1 MVAKIRRRKDRDNV
15 WFVDYQDALGRRRR
29 LTAHSQ
35 QQAEELL
42 AQKLSDRQEPLVKG
56 EEIPLKAYA
65 ERWLATVATEL
76 KPSTVRSYRQLL
88 DLHLLPVF
96 GDFKLTD
103 ITRARVK
110 QLLAAKR
117 SSGLSKNT
125 VRLIRACLSTVLGEA
140 LDDELVKANPT
151 ASASRRRG
159 QKPNSTVGE
168 RQQVIRPLSDE
179 ELARFLDVAKHDRPE
194 RRRHEVLYGS
204 ENFALFLTL
213 ARTGVRPGEAFGLN
227 WEDIDFSKRE
237 ILIERTLSSSG
248 HVGTTKTGRSRRV
261 DMSLE
266 LASALAA
273 LYKHR
278 EAQAL
283 QRGWGEVPQCVFIN
297 DRGQPLDESRV
308 RKQFARIMRQARIS
322 GHRLYDLRHTFATL
336 LISRG
341 IPITYVAA
349 QLGHAKPTTTL
360 QWYAHWLPRSDKTF
374 VDALDSQSL
383 APSLAPESESE
394 VSEAEKPLDSL
405 GATRRIRTDDLL
417 ITNQL
422 LYQLS

>member
-1 MVAKIRRRKDRDNV
+1 MLARKL
-15 WFVDYQDALGRRRR
+15 Q
-29 LTAHSQ
+29 
-35 QQAEELL
+35 E
-42 AQKLSDRQEPLVKG
+42 RQEPLVKG
-56 EEIPLKAYA
+56 EEITLKGYA
-65 ERWLATVATEL
+65 ERWLSAATTEL
-76 KPSTVRSYRQLL
+76 KPRTVQSYAQLL
-88 DLHLLPVF
+88 NLHILPVL
-96 GDFKLTD
+96 GDFKLSE
-103 ITRARVK
+103 ITRPRVK
-110 QLLAAKR
+110 TLLAAKR

-125 VRLIRACLSTVLGEA
+125 VRLIRATLSTVLAEA

-151 ASASRRRG
+151 SSVSRRRG
-159 QKPNSTVGE
+159 QKPNSTVAE
-168 RQQVIRPLSDE
+168 RQHAIRPLGDE
-179 ELARFLDVAKHDRPE
+179 ELARFLEAAKHDRPE
-194 RRRHEVLYGS
+194 RRRHAVHYGS
-204 ENFALFLTL
+204 ENYALFLTL

-248 HVGTTKTGRSRRV
+248 HVRTTKTGRSRRV

-266 LASALAA
+266 LARALAA
-273 LYKHR
+273 LYKYR
-278 EAQAL
+278 EEQTL
-283 QRGWGEVPQCVFIN
+283 KNGWSEIPQYVFIN
-297 DRGQPLDESRV
+297 DRGRALDESRV

-322 GHRLYDLRHTFATL
+322 GHKLYDLRHTFATS

-360 QWYAHWLPRSDKTF
+360 QWYAHWLPRSDKSF

-383 APSLAPESESE
+383 APNLAPKPEHADSKS
-394 VSEAEKPLDSL
+394 EKPLEML